1 MELNKVFQEINAED
15 GWGKSYKYFTPHF
28 IEYAKNKLPIASWKN
43 EDREQFLASDNCVSS
58 LMQGNFTH
66 EQRKALIDNWETY
79 FSEPLYQIVS
89 SDSFQLQ
96 INKDLFN
103 KIIRVTTGAGG
114 KSMRAAAL
122 RFLAAFQPIN
132 LSTVVTGKNLWE
144 LYQILRPF
152 GIPNYK
158 GQSDIEL
165 SHHLQMFI
173 NSQYPSDDIYL
184 RSTYTWRFYE
194 YVEQWKAANGMELI
208 EKSVKLLNTNK
219 NLILTGAPGTGK
231 TYLAKLI
238 AAQMILGKEYNEETA
253 SNEEKQKMNE
263 QFDFVQFHPSFDY
276 TDFVEG
282 LRPTEDSNGNVSFRR
297 EDGIFMRFCRK
308 ALTAYHKA
316 EEKNEEAPKYVFVI
330 DEINRGELSKIFGE
344 LFFCIDP
351 GYRGEKGKVKTQYY
365 NLWKNDKDEEL
376 RNYGGAEF
384 FFIPKNVY
392 IIGTMNDIDRSVES
406 MDFAFR
412 RRFAFKEIKASENLG
427 MLDDMEDKDNII
439 KRMESLNAAIEKV
452 EGLSS
457 AYHIGGSYFMKLKLY
472 QNEDKSYDYDSLW
485 NNHLEGLLMEYLRGM
500 ADAEKKVKELKEYY
514 DLKQIASRDVD
525 NE

>member
-1 MELNKVFQEINAED
+1 MKLNDVFQDIHADD
-15 GWGKSYKYFTPHF
+15 GWGMAYKQFTPRF
-28 IEYAKNKLPIASWKN
+28 IEYAKNKLPISSWKG
-43 EDREQFLASDNCVSS
+43 EDRDQFLASDNCVSS

-66 EQRKALIDNWETY
+66 EQRKALVDNWETY
-79 FSEPLYQIVS
+79 FSEPLYQIVT

-103 KIIRVTTGAGG
+103 KIIKVTTKSGG
-114 KSMRAAAL
+114 KIMRAAAL
-122 RFLAAFQPIN
+122 RFLAAFQPTN
-132 LSTVVTGKNLWE
+132 LSTVVTSKNLWE
-144 LYQILRPF
+144 LYKILRPF
-152 GIPNYK
+152 GIPNYN

-184 RSTYTWRFYE
+184 RSTYTWRFYD
-194 YVEQWKAANGMELI
+194 YVEKWKAANGMDLI
-208 EKSVKLLNTNK
+208 EKSVKLLNANK

-231 TYLAKLI
+231 TYLAQQI
-238 AAQMILGKEYNEETA
+238 AKEIGCCEAQIG
-253 SNEEKQKMNE
+253 
-263 QFDFVQFHPSFDY
+263 FVQFHPSYDY

-282 LRPTEDSNGNVSFRR
+282 LRPKQDDSGNLGF
-297 EDGIFMRFCRK
+297 EPKDGIFKKFCEN
-308 ALTAYHKA
+308 ALQTYLSDA
-316 EEKNEEAPKYVFVI
+316 NNAPKYVFII
-330 DEINRGELSKIFGE
+330 DEINRGEISKIFGE
-344 LFFCIDP
+344 LFFSIDS
-351 GYRGEKGKVKTQYY
+351 GYRVTKGMIDDRRSGKSPLVTIRTQYS
-365 NLWKNDKDEEL
+365 NMCKRPNAFDEALGITDANDF
-376 RNYGGAEF
+376 GHF
-384 FFIPKNVY
+384 FVPDNVY

-427 MLDDMEDKDNII
+427 MLDDLEDKDNII
-439 KRMESLNAAIEKV
+439 KRMENLNAAIEKV